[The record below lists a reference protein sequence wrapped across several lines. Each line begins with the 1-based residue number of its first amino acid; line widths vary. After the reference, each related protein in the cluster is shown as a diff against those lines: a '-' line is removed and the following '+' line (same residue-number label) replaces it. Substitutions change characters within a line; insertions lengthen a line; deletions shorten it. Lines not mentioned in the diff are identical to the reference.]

1 MKLAR
6 CQKEKKKKKYINK
19 INSDQLEI
27 CLSPIKITPRSNQFG
42 PTGLN
47 KN

>member
-6 CQKEKKKKKYINK
+6 RQKEKKYINK

-27 CLSPIKITPRSNQFG
+27 CLSPIKITPRKSIWSNWI
-42 PTGLN
+42 
-47 KN
+47 K